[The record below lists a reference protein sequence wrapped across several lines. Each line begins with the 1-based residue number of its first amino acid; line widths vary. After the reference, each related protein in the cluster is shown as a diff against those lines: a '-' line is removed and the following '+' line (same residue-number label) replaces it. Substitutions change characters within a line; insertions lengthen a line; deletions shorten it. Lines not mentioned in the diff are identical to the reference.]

1 MKRRI
6 LGGAAVTAALLF
18 FVVVAWAQAEPWIHV
33 RVTDNDDGGK
43 KVSVN
48 VPLSLAEVAL
58 DVAPRDLFE
67 KGRLKLNK
75 KDISVADIRRLWT
88 ELKASG
94 DAEFVTVEE
103 KDKTVRVTRAGGH
116 LLVDVREQREKNETV
131 QIRMPLAVVDAL
143 LSGEGDTM
151 DIKAAIAQLKGQR
164 GEIVTVEGSDSQV
177 RIWIDESRS

>member
-6 LGGAAVTAALLF
+6 LSGAGLSLALL
-18 FVVVAWAQAEPWIHV
+18 VSAAAAWAQGEAWIHV
-33 RVTDNDDGGK
+33 RVTENDEGGK

-48 VPLSLAEVAL
+48 VPLSLAQVAL
-58 DVAPRDLFE
+58 EVAPRDVLE
-67 KGRLKLNK
+67 KGRLKLNQ

-103 KDKTVRVTRAGGH
+103 KDKTVRIARAG
-116 LLVDVREQREKNETV
+116 DSITINVRDQSEKNETV
-131 QIRMPLAVVDAL
+131 QIRMPLTVVDAL
-143 LSGEGDTM
+143 LSGEGETM
-151 DIKAAIAQLKGQR
+151 DVSAAIAQLKGQR